1 MDAENLVNMSVS
13 IGVAI
18 SAISTNNSVL
28 VLFLP
33 YMVTRVSQIQS
44 VV

>member
-1 MDAENLVNMSVS
+1 MEAENLVNMSVS

-18 SAISTNNSVL
+18 SANNSVL

-33 YMVTRVSQIQS
+33 YMVTRVSQTQP